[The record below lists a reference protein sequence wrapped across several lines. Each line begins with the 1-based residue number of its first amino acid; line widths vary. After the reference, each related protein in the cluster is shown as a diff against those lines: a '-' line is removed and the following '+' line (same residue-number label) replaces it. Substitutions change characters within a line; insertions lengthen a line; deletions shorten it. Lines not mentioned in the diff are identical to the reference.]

1 MFLNKQTLFF
11 YLKSR
16 DKRKRKD
23 GTTIQFL
30 KEPLNNHAQKAEHYF
45 QRY

>member
-16 DKRKRKD
+16 DKRKD

-30 KEPLNNHAQKAEHYF
+30 KETLNNHAQKAEHYF